1 MGSVV
6 FFVCLVAQ
14 LLFWDLRFKLS
25 TVFSYR
31 RTRRYIDASVAAM
44 ARKLFT
50 MAGLYAGLEFEIS
63 SAVENPLPRPALII
77 ANHQSLVDI
86 PLLMVVLPDHSL
98 RFVAKRELKNWFP
111 AVSHVLRVQ
120 RHALIDRRS
129 DFQTTMNKLRSLG
142 RRSAQGDS
150 PVVFPEGTRSRTG
163 IVQQFNAGAVRRV
176 LEAHRIPV
184 IAIALD
190 GGYRFSR
197 LDELAKRM
205 RNTRYRA
212 RIVQVYPTPPDK
224 RKIAAVLSDAHERI
238 GTQVEAW
245 QAEDKR
251 TLPSFAVEPEPT
263 LQNKGAS

>member
-6 FFVCLVAQ
+6 FLICLLAQ
-14 LLFWDLRFKLS
+14 LLFWDLRFKLG

-31 RTRRYIDASVAAM
+31 RTRSYIDRNVAAM
-44 ARKLFT
+44 AHKLFT
-50 MAGLYAGLEFEIS
+50 MAGLYAGLEFEIN
-63 SAVENPLPRPALII
+63 SAVENPLPKPALVV

-86 PLLMVVLPDHSL
+86 PLLMVVLPDHAL

-129 DFQTTMNKLRSLG
+129 DFQTTMNQLRSLG
-142 RRSAQGDS
+142 RRAAHGNS

-163 IVQQFNAGAVRRV
+163 TVRQFNSGAVRRV
-176 LEAHRIPV
+176 LEAHRMPV

-190 GGYRFSR
+190 GGYRFSH
-197 LDELAKRM
+197 LNQLAKRM
-205 RNTRYRA
+205 RNTCYRA
-212 RIVQVYPTPPDK
+212 RIVNVYPTPADK
-224 RKIAAVLSDAHERI
+224 REIAALLSDAHERI
-238 GTQVEAW
+238 RSQVEAW

-251 TLPSFAVEPEPT
+251 TLPGFPAEPEPS